1 LGWRRNGAGAAE
13 RRLYHPAYTFP
24 SADAKGR
31 HGAYDHH
38 DSTKDFAA
46 AVVFLGEDEK
56 QSHFMKSFTCLMLSL
71 ALNAGAPAA
80 FSQSSAKS
88 GVQAAPVQE
97 AELTRFD
104 LEFPGGTPGEL
115 VAAIQRASG
124 RRLNAIIPDAY
135 VSYRLPPLKMAG
147 VDVAQLFRA
156 LYLSSHTREIL
167 ARGNSLTHVQSQS
180 GFRTDGPISD
190 DSVWYF
196 FVDGHAGRAPEVS
209 RFYLLTPYLAQGLT
223 VDDITTAIQ
232 TGWKMLGESPPPKI
246 SFHQET
252 KLLIAVGEAH
262 RLETIDAVLKALASS
277 TRPTA
282 TSAKPVSDGPDG
294 RSSNK

>member
-1 LGWRRNGAGAAE
+1 
-13 RRLYHPAYTFP
+13 
-24 SADAKGR
+24 
-31 HGAYDHH
+31 
-38 DSTKDFAA
+38 
-46 AVVFLGEDEK
+46 
-56 QSHFMKSFTCLMLSL
+56 MKTFTCLILSL
-71 ALNAGAPAA
+71 ATFASTPAV

-97 AELTRFD
+97 AKLTKFD

-115 VAAIQRASG
+115 VAAIQKASG

-135 VSYRLPPLKMAG
+135 VSRRLPPLKMAG

-156 LYLSSHTREIL
+156 LYLSSHTRETRAYGSSMTQIE
-167 ARGNSLTHVQSQS
+167 SQS
-180 GFRTDGPISD
+180 GFRTDGPVSD

-196 FVDGHAGRAPEVS
+196 FVDGHTGRAPEVS
-209 RFYLLTPYLAQGLT
+209 RFYLLTPYLEQGLT

-232 TGWKMLGESPPPKI
+232 TGWKMLGESPLPKI

-252 KLLIAVGEAH
+252 KLLIGVGEAH

-277 TRPTA
+277 TRPST
-282 TSAKPVSDGPDG
+282 TSAKPGTAVQDG
-294 RSSNK
+294 RKSNQ

>member
-1 LGWRRNGAGAAE
+1 
-13 RRLYHPAYTFP
+13 
-24 SADAKGR
+24 
-31 HGAYDHH
+31 
-38 DSTKDFAA
+38 
-46 AVVFLGEDEK
+46 
-56 QSHFMKSFTCLMLSL
+56 MKTLTCLMLCV
-71 ALNAGAPAA
+71 ATFAGTPAA
-80 FSQSSAKS
+80 FSQSSPKR
-88 GVQAAPVQE
+88 VVPAAPVQE
-97 AELTRFD
+97 AELTKFD

-115 VAAIQRASG
+115 VAAIQKASD

-156 LYLSSHTREIL
+156 LYLSSHTREL
-167 ARGNSLTHVQSQS
+167 QARGNSMTQIESQA
-180 GFRTDGPISD
+180 GFRTDGPITD

-196 FVDGHAGRAPEVS
+196 FVDGYSGRAPEVS
-209 RFYLLTPYLAQGLT
+209 RFYLLTPYLEQGLT

-246 SFHQET
+246 SFHKET
-252 KLLIAVGEAH
+252 KLLIGVGEAH

-277 TRPTA
+277 TRDPA
-282 TSAKPVSDGPDG
+282 IWAKPASNGKDG